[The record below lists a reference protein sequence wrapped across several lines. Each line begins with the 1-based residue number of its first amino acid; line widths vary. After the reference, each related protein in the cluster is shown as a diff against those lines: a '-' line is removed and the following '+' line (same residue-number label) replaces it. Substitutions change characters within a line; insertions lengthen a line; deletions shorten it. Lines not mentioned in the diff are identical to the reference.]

1 MHSIDEYERFGF
13 HHAEIVGFLAAH
25 NIPIDLGDEMP
36 IDLGDKVVGV
46 AASSKPFPEWKR
58 IMSLEPSLT
67 VGDWVSALIDVD
79 PYESGFLSDSVQ
91 ADFRRYENLLRGAIS
106 RKELPATEGVNER
119 NEKTWR
125 IAADALQAWCEA
137 KGIAYPLPQAPAV
150 PHAKKPVPVMPQPPL
165 GRWPWGDHST
175 RALGLLA
182 DAAKQWWSTYDPED
196 PGTAPTNS
204 AVIEYLTAKGVSVKL
219 ADSIASILRADDL
232 PTGRRKGSADMGIPL
247 SAPAATPF
255 LRP

>member
-13 HHAEIVGFLAAH
+13 HPAEIAGFLAAH
-25 NIPIDLGDEMP
+25 SIPIDLGD
-36 IDLGDKVVGV
+36 KAVGE
-46 AASSKPFPEWKR
+46 ATPSKPVPEWKR

-67 VGDWVSALIDVD
+67 VGDWVSALIGVD
-79 PYESGFLSDSVQ
+79 PYENGFLPDGVQ
-91 ADFRRYENLLRGAIS
+91 ADFQRYEDLLHGAIS
-106 RKELPATEGVNER
+106 RGELPATESTTKR

-125 IAADALQAWCEA
+125 IAAQTLHAWCA
-137 KGIAYPLPQAPAV
+137 ATGIAYPLPSVPAAPDAT
-150 PHAKKPVPVMPQPPL
+150 KPVPAPPQSL
-165 GRWPWGDHST
+165 VGRWPWGDHST
-175 RALGLLA
+175 KALELLA

-232 PTGRRKGSADMGIPL
+232 PTGRRKGNPDMGIPL
-247 SAPAATPF
+247 SASAAAPF

>member
-13 HHAEIVGFLAAH
+13 RPVEIVGLLAAH
-25 NIPIDLGDEMP
+25 NIPIDLGD
-36 IDLGDKVVGV
+36 KV
-46 AASSKPFPEWKR
+46 ASEVVRSKPFPEWKR

-67 VGDWVSALIDVD
+67 IDDWVSALIDVD

-91 ADFRRYENLLRGAIS
+91 ADFQRYENLLHGAIS

-137 KGIAYPLPQAPAV
+137 KGIAYPLPRAPAM
-150 PHAKKPVPVMPQPPL
+150 PHAKKPVPVMPQPPV

-175 RALGLLA
+175 RALELLA